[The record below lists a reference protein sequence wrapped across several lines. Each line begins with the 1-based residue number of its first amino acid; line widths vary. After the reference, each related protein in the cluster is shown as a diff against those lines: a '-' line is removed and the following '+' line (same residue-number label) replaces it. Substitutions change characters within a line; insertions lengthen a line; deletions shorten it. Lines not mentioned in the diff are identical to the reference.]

1 MFMGQNIKLE
11 GIHHQ
16 INETTITTN
25 RRMQLCNSNCWI
37 NCEVSSN
44 VYKFWCFG
52 MFFRSFVPFEFYRNF
67 FFEFFLNARR
77 LFQKKEEKIEK
88 MKPPS
93 ISWWNLE
100 AARQL
105 FHRNIWKKGKKCR
118 LYFHFS
124 VILKFCVLL
133 YAIFWKFRVSSV
145 VPQSIFTDDTTSSS
159 SVRFDLNSF
168 HSEV

>member
-37 NCEVSSN
+37 VKFRQTSTNFGVSE
-44 VYKFWCFG
+44 C
-52 MFFRSFVPFEFYRNF
+52 SFVLSSPSNF
-67 FFEFFLNARR
+67 IGIFFLNFSSTHVHF
-77 LFQKKEEKIEK
+77 FQKKEEKIEK